1 MLIAA
6 IVALGIAIGAV
17 AAFLGE
23 DEGSTTTAA
32 QTSLD
37 QPRGFKLPLAGQ
49 PETLAL
55 GGHDRNLL
63 VGIAARRGG
72 PVEFTALRGETPVPG
87 DELRVEL
94 NGRVVRPQPCGQG
107 CSRVSG
113 PVLDG
118 RSAFLTV
125 RDGTEDVSFD
135 LPALLPP
142 DGNRT
147 FDKASQ
153 TMSALETFQYTERL
167 SSGLG
172 TASCLSN
179 RAQMAR
185 LPGFRWDVQAPD
197 RMRLRTKGFSSVII
211 GKSRWVRPAGAQW
224 EQSPFP
230 GLDVRDLLMWHQAK
244 NPRIVK
250 LFGNGEA
257 ELVAFGLQPVPAWFR
272 VDVEPSGRVTE
283 AEMTAAS
290 HFMLHRYRDFN
301 RGPAV
306 EPPR

>member
-1 MLIAA
+1 VSRTAWTALIAA
-6 IVALGIAIGAV
+6 IIALGIAIGAV

-23 DEGSTTTAA
+23 DEETTTTAA
-32 QTSLD
+32 ETSAA

-49 PETLAL
+49 TETLAL

-125 RDGTEDVSFD
+125 RHGTQDVSFA

-147 FDKASQ
+147 FDKAGR
-153 TMSALETFQYTERL
+153 TMSALETFRYSERL

-172 TASCLSN
+172 TTVNSTI
-179 RAQMAR
+179 
-185 LPGFRWDVQAPD
+185 DVQAPD

-211 GKSRWVRPAGAQW
+211 GKNRWDRPAGAQW
-224 EQSPFP
+224 QQNPFP

-250 LFGNGEA
+250 LSGNGEA

-272 VDVEPSGRVTE
+272 IDVQPSGRVTE

-290 HFMLHRYRDFN
+290 HFMLHRYSDFDE
-301 RGPAV
+301 GAAV
-306 EPPR
+306 TPPR

>member
-1 MLIAA
+1 MSRTAWTALSAA
-6 IVALGIAIGAV
+6 IVALGIAIGAL

-23 DEGSTTTAA
+23 DELSTTTAA
-32 QTSLD
+32 KTSAD
-37 QPRGFKLPLAGQ
+37 QPRGFKLPLARQ

-72 PVEFTALRGETPVPG
+72 PVELTALRGETPVPR

-94 NGRVVRPQPCGQG
+94 NGRVVQPEPCGQG
-107 CSRVSG
+107 CFRVSG

-125 RDGTEDVSFD
+125 RHGTEDVSFD
-135 LPALLPP
+135 LPAFLPP
-142 DGNRT
+142 DGNAT
-147 FDKASQ
+147 FDKASR
-153 TMSALETFQYTERL
+153 TMSALQTFRYTERL

-172 TASCLSN
+172 TTVNSTV
-179 RAQMAR
+179 
-185 LPGFRWDVQAPD
+185 DVQAPD
-197 RMRLRTKGFSSVII
+197 RIRLRTKGFSSVII
-211 GKSRWVRPAGAQW
+211 GKNRWDRPAGARW
-224 EQSPFP
+224 ERSPFP
-230 GLDVRDLLMWHQAK
+230 GLDVRGLLMWHQAK
-244 NPRIVK
+244 NPRIVR
-250 LFGNGEA
+250 LSGNGEA

-272 VDVEPSGRVTE
+272 LDVEPSGLVTE

-290 HFMLHRYRDFN
+290 HFMLHRYRDYN
-301 RGPAV
+301 RGRPV

>member
-1 MLIAA
+1 VSRTAWTAIIAA

-17 AAFLGE
+17 AAFLG
-23 DEGSTTTAA
+23 DDQGSTTSAA
-32 QTSLD
+32 QTSAD
-37 QPRGFKLPLAGQ
+37 QPRGFEVPLAGQ
-49 PETLAL
+49 PETFAL

-125 RDGTEDVSFD
+125 RHGTEDVSFA

-147 FDKASQ
+147 FDKARR
-153 TMSALETFQYTERL
+153 TMNALETFRYTERL

-172 TASCLSN
+172 TTVNSTV
-179 RAQMAR
+179 
-185 LPGFRWDVQAPD
+185 DVQAPD

-211 GKSRWVRPAGAQW
+211 GKNRWDRPAGAQW

-230 GLDVRDLLMWHQAK
+230 GLDVGDLLMWHQAK

-250 LFGNGEA
+250 LSGNGEA

-272 VDVEPSGRVTE
+272 IDVQPSGRVTE

-290 HFMLHRYRDFN
+290 HFMLHRYSDFDE
-301 RGPAV
+301 GAAV
-306 EPPR
+306 TPPR

>member
-1 MLIAA
+1 MSRTVWTALIAG
-6 IVALGIAIGAV
+6 IIALGIAIGAV

-23 DEGSTTTAA
+23 EDGSTASA
-32 QTSLD
+32 PQTSPD
-37 QPRGFKLPLAGQ
+37 QPRGFKLSLAGE

-55 GGHDRNLL
+55 GGHDRTLL

-72 PVEFTALRGETPVPG
+72 PVEFTALRGETPIPS

-94 NGRVVRPQPCGQG
+94 NGRVVQPEPCGQG
-107 CSRVSG
+107 CNRISG

-125 RDGTEDVSFD
+125 RHGTEDVSFD
-135 LPALLPP
+135 LPAFLPP
-142 DGNRT
+142 DGNAT
-147 FDKASQ
+147 FDKASR
-153 TMSALETFQYTERL
+153 TMSALDSFRYTERL

-172 TASCLSN
+172 TTVNSTV
-179 RAQMAR
+179 
-185 LPGFRWDVQAPD
+185 DVQAPD

-211 GKSRWVRPAGAQW
+211 GKNRWDRPAGSAW

-244 NPRIVK
+244 NPRIVR
-250 LFGNGEA
+250 LSGNGDA

-272 VDVEPSGRVTE
+272 LDVEPSGRVTE

-290 HFMLHRYRDFN
+290 HFMLHRYSDFDK
-301 RGPAV
+301 GAAV
-306 EPPR
+306 TAPR

>member
-1 MLIAA
+1 MSRTAWTAVIAA

-17 AAFLGE
+17 AAFLGG
-23 DEGSTTTAA
+23 DEGSTTSAPETSAA
-32 QTSLD
+32 R
-37 QPRGFKLPLAGQ
+37 PRGFKLPLAGQ

-72 PVEFTALRGETPVPG
+72 PVELTALRGETPVPRH
-87 DELRVEL
+87 ELRVEL
-94 NGRVVRPQPCGQG
+94 DGRVVQPAPCGQG

-125 RDGTEDVSFD
+125 RHATEDVSFD
-135 LPALLPP
+135 LPTFLPP
-142 DGNRT
+142 DGNET
-147 FDKASQ
+147 FDKAGR
-153 TMSALETFQYTERL
+153 TMSALRTFRFTERL

-172 TASCLSN
+172 TTVNSTV
-179 RAQMAR
+179 
-185 LPGFRWDVQAPD
+185 DVQAPD
-197 RMRLRTKGFSSVII
+197 RMRLRTNGFSSVIV
-211 GKSRWVRPAGAQW
+211 GKNRWDRTAGSDW

-230 GLDVRDLLMWHQAK
+230 GLDVRDLLMWHEAK
-244 NPRIVK
+244 NPRIVR
-250 LFGNGEA
+250 LSGNGEA

-272 VDVEPSGRVTE
+272 LDVEPSGRVTE

-290 HFMLHRYRDFN
+290 HFMLHRYQDFN
-301 RGPAV
+301 RSRPV